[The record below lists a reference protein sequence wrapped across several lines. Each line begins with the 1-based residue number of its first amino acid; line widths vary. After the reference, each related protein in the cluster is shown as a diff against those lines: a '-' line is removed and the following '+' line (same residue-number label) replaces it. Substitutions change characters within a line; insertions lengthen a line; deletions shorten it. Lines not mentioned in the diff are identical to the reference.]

1 MVFDLDKTFTL
12 YLKACDMFYACK
24 FDKLD
29 MCNNE
34 LIHVLPQL
42 RERLACYVCDKLL
55 EKPFTTPSSKCNHFM
70 CGHCRHNH
78 RPFVGACNQ
87 CSKWRSLKGNQT
99 LGTIVKGYI
108 TICRLIAESPLKT
121 FYDNHSNHTDPK
133 SDKKLQVKQSKR
145 KRKWTILEVIQE
157 CVDFPLESS
166 ALVLG
171 HSIPSLPPPTQAE
184 LEVVPQ
190 NENEVTIEEDI

>member
-70 CGHCRHNH
+70 CK
-78 RPFVGACNQ
+78 FYFLIETFAYF
-87 CSKWRSLKGNQT
+87 LKMCFE
-99 LGTIVKGYI
+99 K
-108 TICRLIAESPLKT
+108 
-121 FYDNHSNHTDPK
+121 
-133 SDKKLQVKQSKR
+133 
-145 KRKWTILEVIQE
+145 
-157 CVDFPLESS
+157 
-166 ALVLG
+166 
-171 HSIPSLPPPTQAE
+171 
-184 LEVVPQ
+184 
-190 NENEVTIEEDI
+190 

>member
-1 MVFDLDKTFTL
+1 MYKLWQNSKNVAKQHACLPVKTCYCCL
-12 YLKACDMFYACK
+12 
-24 FDKLD
+24 
-29 MCNNE
+29 CN
-34 LIHVLPQL
+34 
-42 RERLACYVCDKLL
+42 LL
-55 EKPFTTPSSKCNHFM
+55 TYRNTNCNFSFLTWLS
-70 CGHCRHNH
+70 R
-78 RPFVGACNQ
+78 
-87 CSKWRSLKGNQT
+87 
-99 LGTIVKGYI
+99 
-108 TICRLIAESPLKT
+108 
-121 FYDNHSNHTDPK
+121 
-133 SDKKLQVKQSKR
+133 SKR